1 MADVFISYARS
12 TANQAQ
18 SVARALEG
26 LGYDVWM
33 DVALPTHRA
42 YSEVIEEQLHAAAAV
57 VVIWSPDAAKSEWV
71 RSEANRGRNDQ
82 KLVQVAVERIRLPMP
97 FDQIHCADLSDWAGN
112 PDHLGWKAVTASIAV
127 LVEGKNGARPEEFA
141 APAVSEQTTPR
152 NERRHLT
159 VLTAGLVNAGR
170 LAATLDPEEWQSLSA
185 QFNQAAGAAIRAHGG
200 YVAKAGDSI
209 VAYFGYPVAQEY
221 AAERAVRAAL
231 ALVEAIAQLRATAEL
246 PRGVELA
253 ASVGLHVGT
262 VVISPD
268 SSGGIEVFGDVPAL
282 SADIQ
287 KSAGAGAVVLTS
299 DVHNLVSGQFLVEDR
314 GVAAREGGGGDLNLF
329 RALSPAV
336 ASRHG
341 RGYSPRSQTAFVG
354 REEEVGVLNGRWRR
368 ACDGEGQLVLLVGE
382 AGIGKSRL
390 VEEFRERITS
400 EPHLW
405 VDCGAGPLYANT
417 TFHPV
422 ADMLGQTLGW
432 RGDETAKARLL
443 TLQQSLSRTGLNPAE
458 ATPLIAE
465 MLDLPQPAN
474 FPTLALSPE
483 ERRRRLLAVLA
494 QWTLG
499 AAAHQPLVL
508 VMEDLHWMDPSTM
521 ELIHILAEQLATAR
535 LLLVCTA
542 RPEFKAAWPPRS
554 HHTLITVNRLS
565 ARETRE
571 LVAGVTAKTGL
582 AKEMLEAVIRRT
594 DGVPL
599 FAEELTRLMMERG
612 GQPEARDI
620 PATLLDSL
628 SARLDR
634 LGGAREVAQLG
645 AVLGR
650 EFTFDLVKAVS
661 KMPEADLKSGLDRLA
676 DAELVYVRGAPPE
689 ATYLFKHALIL
700 DAAYASLL
708 KSSRRQLHARAA
720 QAITEGFPAIAEAQP
735 EVLARHW
742 NAAGEVDKAI
752 AAWTTAGQRASSRA
766 AHVEAA
772 GHFRAAL
779 EIVEALAQGTDRANT
794 ELTLLLGLAVSISAS
809 QGYTSP
815 EVAEVL
821 GRARTICDHLGNVA
835 GLFGVMLNICHFY
848 TVAGE
853 EEPAMDAAAR
863 CLKIAEETHQPDQLI
878 QAHFNVGYMLYSRA
892 ELAAGRKHLEL
903 SAALYRKHRD
913 EPLVRY
919 GPSDPLVEA
928 LSPQPIVLYAM
939 GEEEAAAARSDEQLA
954 HVRSLGSPYDLA
966 YGLGF
971 RWVYKTLAGDFEEA
985 LRCAEEIVTVSEAN
999 GYPIWR
1005 DVGLGDRGLSL
1016 GRLGQFKEGREFFQ
1030 AAIAEQ
1036 RRSGNVHA
1044 LGLYLGE
1051 VAKIYLEAGEEDA
1064 ALATVDE
1071 ALTWASRSYLFILPR
1086 LHVLRAEIL
1095 ARRSPLDN
1103 GAAKAAL
1110 RAALEIAGRHGAR
1123 KFVIEAETALASL

>member
-12 TANQAQ
+12 TASQAN

-26 LGYDVWM
+26 LGYAVWM
-33 DVALPTHRA
+33 DAALPTHRA
-42 YSEVIEEQLHAAAAV
+42 YSDVIEEQLHAAAAV

-71 RSEANRGRNDQ
+71 RSEANRGRNEQ
-82 KLVQVAVERIRLPMP
+82 KLVQVAVEPTRLPMP
-97 FDQIHCADLSDWAGN
+97 FDQIHCADLSHWAGD
-112 PDHLGWKAVTASIAV
+112 PDHFGWKAVTASIAV
-127 LVEGKNGARPEEFA
+127 LVDGRNGARPEEFA
-141 APAVSEQTTPR
+141 ARTVSEQTAPR

-159 VLTAGLVNAGR
+159 VLTAGLVHAGR
-170 LAATLDPEEWQSLSA
+170 LAATLDPEEWQALSS
-185 QFNQAAGAAIRAHGG
+185 QFNQVAGAAIRAHGG

-221 AAERAVRAAL
+221 AAEQGVRAAL
-231 ALVEAIAQLRATAEL
+231 VLVEAIAQLRATAEL

-253 ASVGLHVGT
+253 ASAGLHVGT

-268 SSGGIEVFGDVPAL
+268 SAGGVEVFGDVPAL
-282 SADIQ
+282 AADIQ
-287 KSAGAGAVVLTS
+287 KSADAGAVLITS
-299 DVHNLVSGQFLVEDR
+299 DLHNLVSGQFLVEDR
-314 GVAAREGGGGDLNLF
+314 GMAAREGAGGDLHLF
-329 RALSPAV
+329 AALSPAV

-341 RGYSPRSQTAFVG
+341 RGYAPRSQTAFVG
-354 REEEVGVLNGRWRR
+354 REEEVGVLHGRWRR
-368 ACDGEGQLVLLVGE
+368 ACDGEGQLVLLTGE

-390 VEEFRERITS
+390 VEEFRDRISS

-417 TFHPV
+417 TFYPV
-422 ADMLGQTLGW
+422 ADMLGQALGW
-432 RGDETAKARLL
+432 RGDETAEARLL
-443 TLQQSLSRTGLNPAE
+443 TLQQSLARAGLNSAE
-458 ATPLIAE
+458 ATALIGE
-465 MLDLPQPAN
+465 MLELPQPEN
-474 FPTLALSPE
+474 VPPLALAAE

-535 LLLVCTA
+535 LYLICTA
-542 RPEFKAAWPPRS
+542 RPEFKAAWPARS

-565 ARETRE
+565 ARQTRE
-571 LVAGVTAKTGL
+571 LVAGVTAETGL
-582 AKEMLEAVIRRT
+582 AQEMLEAVIQRT

-599 FAEELTRLMMERG
+599 FAEELTRLMVERG
-612 GQPEARDI
+612 GHAKPRDI

-650 EFTFDLVKAVS
+650 EFTFDLIKTVS
-661 KMPEADLKSGLDRLA
+661 TMPEADLRSGLAQLA

-700 DAAYASLL
+700 DAAYAALL
-708 KSSRRQLHARAA
+708 KSRRRQLHARAA
-720 QAITEGFPAIAEAQP
+720 QAIAEEFPAIAEAHP
-735 EVLARHW
+735 EVLGRHW
-742 NAAGEVDKAI
+742 SAAGEAEKAI
-752 AAWTTAGQRASSRA
+752 AAWTIAGQRASSRA

-779 EIVEALAQGTDRANT
+779 ELAEALPPGADRANT
-794 ELTLLLGLAVSISAS
+794 ELGLLLGLAVSISAS

-821 GRARTICDHLGNVA
+821 DRARKICDQLGNVA
-835 GLFGVMLNICHFY
+835 GLFSVMLNICHFY

-853 EEPAMDAAAR
+853 EEPAMDAASR
-863 CLKIAEETHQPDQLI
+863 CLKIAEETRHPDQLI

-892 ELAAGRKHLEL
+892 KLAEGRRHLEL

-913 EPLVRY
+913 EPLIRY

-999 GYPIWR
+999 AYPIWK

-1016 GRLGQFKEGREFFQ
+1016 GRLGQFDESRKIFE

-1051 VAKIYLEAGEEDA
+1051 VAKIYLEAGDEDA
-1064 ALATVDE
+1064 ALTTVDE

-1086 LHVLRAEIL
+1086 LHILRAEIL
-1095 ARRSPLDN
+1095 RRRSPPHN
-1103 GAAKAAL
+1103 EAARAAL
-1110 RAALEIAGRHGAR
+1110 KTALEIAHAQGAG
-1123 KFVIEAETALASL
+1123 KFAIEAETALAGL